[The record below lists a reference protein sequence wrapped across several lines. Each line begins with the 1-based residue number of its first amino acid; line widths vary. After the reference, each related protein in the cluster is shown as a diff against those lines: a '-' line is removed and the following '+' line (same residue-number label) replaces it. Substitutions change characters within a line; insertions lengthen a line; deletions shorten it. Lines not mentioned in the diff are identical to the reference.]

1 MITATTPNLEQI
13 HKTGLHEAPSTRV
26 TMLCFDRRHILF
38 ASLLLGTITFCLLS
52 YLFGGEFDTRKHS
65 KKFGA
70 DQTVTRGG
78 KIVVSD
84 KEDIFPLPNV
94 THPVVSMSSQ
104 RYLNMLRRGK
114 YRLKF
119 AEFESRGFVPDQ
131 NRSIVLRYRANTS
144 TLLKPKPGAGRLSA
158 IFMGRTGNRMRIY
171 AALYGIARR
180 NGMHHVV
187 SADNPL
193 LKLFDLKAAVIPA
206 ERPGRDWVK
215 YVPEFHGY
223 DRHTEYFDPYADIE
237 LVSFFPYWPYYQPVM
252 RDVIRNHFR
261 FRKDIR
267 QEADAFLRRSMASFN
282 LSTTDVAVIAVHIR
296 RTDQLARLSK
306 EQLAHSTLYTT
317 YFSHAIAFFN
327 RLFNNK
333 TMYVVC
339 SDDIKWSKRNFVTKS
354 PTVFSVGHNADVDFA
369 ILSRCN
375 HSILTLGTYGRWT
388 AYIAGGITVIHNKRS
403 PAENLKPLAVINV
416 KADPMKDPRIRFIG
430 MS

>member
-1 MITATTPNLEQI
+1 MDI
-13 HKTGLHEAPSTRV
+13 HRV
-26 TMLCFDRRHILF
+26 LF
-38 ASLLLGTITFCLLS
+38 ALILLATITFCFLS
-52 YLFGGEFDTRKHS
+52 YLFGGEFYTSKLSKKVGADMIPADTRSRGYK
-65 KKFGA
+65 
-70 DQTVTRGG
+70 TVL
-78 KIVVSD
+78 SD
-84 KEDIFPLPNV
+84 KESDSFPVPNV
-94 THPVVSMSSQ
+94 THPFVSISSH
-104 RYLNMLRRGK
+104 RYLSMLRRGK
-114 YRLKF
+114 YRLQF

-131 NRSIVLRYRANTS
+131 NRSIVLRYRSNTS
-144 TLLKPKPGAGRLSA
+144 RLLKPRPGAGRLSA

-187 SADNPL
+187 SANNPL
-193 LKLFDLKAAVIPA
+193 LKLFDLKAAVIPV

-215 YVPEFHGY
+215 YVPEFKGY

-237 LVSFFPYWPYYQPVM
+237 LVSFFVTGWTYYQPVM
-252 RDVIRNHFR
+252 RDLIRNHFR
-261 FRKDIR
+261 FRREIR

-282 LSTTDVAVIAVHIR
+282 LSTADVAIIGVHIR
-296 RTDQLARLSK
+296 RTDQLARLTK

-317 YFSHAIAFFN
+317 YFGHAIAFFN

-339 SDDIKWSKRNFVTKS
+339 SDDIKWSKENFVTKS

-375 HSILTLGTYGRWT
+375 HSLLTLGTYGVWS
-388 AYIAGGITVIHNKRS
+388 AYMAGGITVVHNKRS
-403 PAENLKPLAVINV
+403 PSENLKTLDVINV
-416 KADPMKDPRIRFIG
+416 KANPLKDPRTRFIG